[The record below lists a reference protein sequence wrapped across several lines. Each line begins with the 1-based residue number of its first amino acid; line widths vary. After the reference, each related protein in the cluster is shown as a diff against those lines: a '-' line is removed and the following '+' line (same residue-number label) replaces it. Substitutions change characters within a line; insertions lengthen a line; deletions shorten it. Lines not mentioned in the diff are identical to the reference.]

1 MNSRQLQYA
10 VLLAEMRNFS
20 HVADR
25 LKISQPALSKQI
37 ISLENELEVKL
48 FDRSSI
54 PLTLT
59 PAGEFFIE
67 KARELLFQEDLLLK
81 TMSRYQTGEIGKLV
95 IGVAP
100 FRSLYLMPKLIRALK
115 EHFPHLQVVLAE
127 YTLSLLQKGLAEG
140 AYDFAIMNL
149 PVDETAFDV
158 IPLEPD
164 TLVLAVPNHMLS
176 LIEPTP
182 DLHAGSPV
190 DLACC
195 EKLPFAVVSP
205 EQEMRKLFD
214 KLCSLA
220 EIHPYIYTEVVG
232 ITTAWA
238 MAREG
243 IAATLLPKQFVQNE
257 ASRYDVT
264 LLELKQTTYTRQPA
278 IVTRRGQFV
287 SKYAEYAIEH
297 LRGW

>member
-10 VLLAEMRNFS
+10 VLLADVRNFS
-20 HVADR
+20 QVADQ

-59 PAGEFFIE
+59 PAGEFFIQ
-67 KARELLFQEDLLLK
+67 KAKELLFQEDLLLK
-81 TMSRYQTGEIGKLV
+81 TMARYQTGEIGKLV

-115 EHFPHLQVVLAE
+115 DHFPNLQVVLAE

-149 PVDETAFDV
+149 PVDETVFDV
-158 IPLEPD
+158 VPLEPD
-164 TLVLAVPNHMLS
+164 TLVLAVPNHLLH
-176 LIEPTP
+176 LIQS
-182 DLHAGSPV
+182 DLPLHSGTLV
-190 DLACC
+190 DISYC
-195 EKLPFAVVSP
+195 EKLPFVVVSP

-220 EIHPYIYTEVVG
+220 GIHPQIYAEVVG

-243 IAATLLPKQFVQNE
+243 IAATLLPKQFVQDE
-257 ASRYDVT
+257 ADRYDVT

-287 SKYAEYAIEH
+287 SKYAEYAIEL